1 MLRLWFVS
9 FAISEFGEEMQLA
22 KQGYVQDPDW
32 QNGAPCAAI
41 VSAVVDTGY
50 RGMEIPHI
58 CLRFAVGEG

>member
-1 MLRLWFVS
+1 
-9 FAISEFGEEMQLA
+9 MQLA